1 MMKGVYNSRFIVQL
15 LKLNDILGPWLF
27 YVGFSLLLLNVN
39 YMWLSDDMPGS
50 VSQFR
55 YFISQ
60 TGKALLY
67 LRLALMFVHHPRFVS
82 CYVVL
87 RLFLVFTLAAGGD
100 HFINS
105 LFLVLAASRDTD
117 IRYTLRIYFCAFIFF
132 LLTSFLCYSLGWA
145 DDITRQR
152 WGMTGHSYGMVNPG
166 TLSVV
171 LLMFSIY
178 TMLSVRVKE
187 RPVIALSLFCVFMSI
202 LAFSLTLRLTENIVL
217 LMIPVFYVAFFNRP
231 SLLRWLPFVPLAF
244 LLLSVLLAAY
254 YPPGDGTTTF
264 ECRFSSAHMVF
275 ERDGLTLFGQ
285 DCGIVGLKT
294 AWTHN
299 IPPFTIDN
307 GYLRLFLRNGLLLG
321 SFVMVLWTF
330 LFHRISK
337 MGNPLLAAIA
347 LAVAIEG
354 MMESWVFGVYYNF
367 VLLFL
372 FHRFTNFSAR
382 CGRLAVRMALVAT
395 AAALFWLYAPWG
407 AQPTYSGTDGY
418 LGDIEPPEG
427 FVRINGTDAA
437 YTQFIRRLPLSAP
450 DSLLRCFDGTP
461 NDSLQ
466 PYCFRTLQLPLL
478 SNNEQCADVCMRL
491 RAEYLFSSRQFF
503 RIRFADT
510 QRHVLRYAYGYNH
523 AALDKYL
530 KNVFKIANTESM
542 RQSMPVRRLKDMQPG
557 DVFVYDAKS
566 RPSSNYGHA
575 MLVADVAVN
584 KATGQRAFLLVEG
597 STPACDIH
605 LVRNLAHPDLSPW
618 FLLDLSDSIV
628 PQLDFGVARYRAG
641 ELRFF
646 E

>member
-1 MMKGVYNSRFIVQL
+1 MREGVHNSRFIVQL
-15 LKLNDILGPWLF
+15 SKLNDILGPWLF
-27 YVGFSLLLLNVN
+27 YVGLSLLLLNVN
-39 YMWLSDDMPGS
+39 YLCLSDDAPGA

-67 LRLALMFVHHPRFVS
+67 LRLALMFVRHPRFVS

-100 HFINS
+100 YFINI
-105 LFLVLAASRDTD
+105 LFLVLAASRDTN
-117 IRYTLRIYFCAFIFF
+117 IRYTLRIYFGAFIFF

-145 DDITRQR
+145 DDITRLR
-152 WGMTGHSYGMVNPG
+152 WGMTGHSYGMVKP
-166 TLSVV
+166 TILSVV

-178 TMLSVRVKE
+178 IMLSVRVKE
-187 RPVIALSLFCVFMSI
+187 RPAIALSLFCAFMSI
-202 LAFSLTLRLTENIVL
+202 LVFFLTLRLTETIVL

-231 SLLRWLPFVPLAF
+231 SLSRWLPFVPLAF
-244 LLLSVLLAAY
+244 LLLSVLLAACC
-254 YPPGDGTTTF
+254 PPGEGTTIF
-264 ECRFSSAHMVF
+264 KS
-275 ERDGLTLFGQ
+275 LTLFGQ
-285 DCGIVGLKT
+285 GGIV
-294 AWTHN
+294 AWKYN

-321 SFVMVLWTF
+321 SLVMVLWSF

-347 LAVAIEG
+347 VAVAIEG

-372 FHRFTNFSAR
+372 FHRFTSFSAR

-407 AQPTYSGTDGY
+407 ARPAYSGTDGC

-427 FVRINGTDAA
+427 FVRIDGTDAA

-478 SNNEQCADVCMRL
+478 SKNEQCADVCMRL
-491 RAEYLFSSRQFF
+491 RAEFLFGSRQFF

-510 QRHVLRYAYGYNH
+510 QRRVHRYAYGYNH
-523 AALDKYL
+523 AALYKYL
-530 KNVFKIANTESM
+530 KDVFKIANTESM
-542 RQSMPVRRLKDMQPG
+542 RLSMPVRRLKDVQPG

-566 RPSSNYGHA
+566 RPSSRYGHA

-597 STPACDIH
+597 STPACNIH
-605 LVRNLAHPDLSPW
+605 LVRNLARPDLSPW
-618 FLLDLSDSIV
+618 FLLELSDSIV

-641 ELRFF
+641 ELRYF